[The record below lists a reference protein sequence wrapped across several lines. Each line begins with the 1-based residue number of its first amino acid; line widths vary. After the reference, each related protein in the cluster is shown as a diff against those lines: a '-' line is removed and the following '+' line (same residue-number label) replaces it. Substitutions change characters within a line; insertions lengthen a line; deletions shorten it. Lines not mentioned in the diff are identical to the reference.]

1 MISLTMMR
9 AIEINSKTDKKGHLR
24 FDYKLDKSEKE
35 VRILI
40 LLDEDQAESDDDAIW
55 MSSILSNPA
64 FDFLNDPGED
74 IYTLN
79 DGESFHD

>member
-1 MISLTMMR
+1 MR

-35 VRILI
+35 VRVLI
-40 LLDEDQAESDDDAIW
+40 LLDEDQAETDDEAIW
-55 MSSILSNPA
+55 MSSISSNPA

-79 DGESFHD
+79 DGEPFHD